1 MLEGLAI
8 VKDRAFVSISA
19 IRDTDT
25 FEKVAETNCCQS
37 ICTLEKGNYLP
48 YPILIPYALSKSR

>member
-25 FEKVAETNCCQS
+25 FEKVAGNQLLSIEFAHWRKEIIYLTQS
-37 ICTLEKGNYLP
+37 
-48 YPILIPYALSKSR
+48 LS